1 MSTEN
6 VIDITNS
13 VWLAKVE
20 TTEGV
25 DAGPTAA
32 DAFPFET
39 DGYSYNSPFTAEA
52 SNEATGTKVAGAPL
66 IIGQAADISIRVRL
80 KGANAGYTSSV
91 KPPHHALLTM
101 AGWRG
106 LFTAA
111 VAAAALTA
119 GTATSATLGAS
130 FSATARA
137 YLGMPLIMS
146 GVAAGAHPLVVE
158 YTAGK
163 LATLSDTFGTPL
175 GVNSSA
181 ALPANWT
188 YAGTSPQDADAR
200 LTDEPSGTLYLY
212 EDGNLLK
219 FVGCRGSMDDLAAE
233 TSKPGFATFR
243 FTGIYGGTTTAAI
256 PDGISLPAH
265 SAPTLVQGP
274 TGISPAFSLNRK
286 PLSIA
291 SFSLKD
297 AAELTSLE
305 DPNTAYGF
313 GAGQIGGRVP
323 MLSCDPLKT
332 HVAVRDT
339 LADLAASAQFP
350 GAIRFLGAAGNRI
363 AITLP
368 LVQTSKSD
376 PGLRGKKRSEQNEY
390 RLLDSGRDP
399 QDRTSEKVL
408 CFY

>member
-1 MSTEN
+1 MSEN
-6 VIDITNS
+6 VIDTTN
-13 VWLAKVE
+13 VAMLLKVE
-20 TTEGV
+20 TLEGV
-25 DAGPTAA
+25 DASPTAT

-39 DGYSYNSPFTAEA
+39 DSYSYNHPFSGEA

-66 IIGQAADISIRVRL
+66 IVGQPADISIRFRL
-80 KGANAGYTSSV
+80 KGANATYTSSV
-91 KPPHHALLTM
+91 KPPHHALFTI

-119 GTATSATLGAS
+119 GSTTAATLGTG
-130 FSATARA
+130 FSSTARA

-163 LATLSDTFGTPL
+163 VATLSDEFGTAL
-175 GVNSSA
+175 GTDSSA

-200 LTDEPSGTLYLY
+200 LTDEPSGTLYIY

-219 FVGCRGSMDDLAAE
+219 FVGCRGSIDDLSADTA
-233 TSKPGFATFR
+233 KPGFATAKLM
-243 FTGIYGGTTTAAI
+243 GIYAGTTAAAI
-256 PDGISLPAH
+256 PDGISVPAH

-274 TGISPAFSLNRK
+274 AGVSPAFSLNRK
-286 PLSIA
+286 QLRIS
-291 SFSLKD
+291 SFSFKD

-305 DPNTAYGF
+305 DPNTSYGF
-313 GAGQIGGRVP
+313 GPGQIGGRAP

-332 HVAVRDT
+332 HVDVRDT
-339 LADLAASAQFP
+339 LTDLQNKTQFP

-363 AITLP
+363 SITLP
-368 LVQTSKSD
+368 LAQTSKSD

-390 RLLDSGRDP
+390 RLMTNGRDA
-399 QDRTSEKVL
+399 QDRTTEKVL